1 MRVPPPRRWQDLDD
15 KRLRRSC
22 DFRLP
27 LRDRNGRVAASCR
40 SGIGSMASGYRLVSY
55 TDGGAARAGVL
66 VGERVVPAAS
76 LLSGLGVDASS
87 VMGLLRAWDEVHPRL
102 HAAASKVGPGEG
114 TPLAQVKLL
123 APILY
128 PGALYCAG
136 ANYWDHLE
144 EMAEIAKR
152 VTGKA
157 PAMTKPKEPYFFMKT
172 CAGSIIG
179 HGTPARLPPFSKQ
192 VDWEAELGVVIAR
205 PTRNIPEARAL
216 EAVAAY
222 TIVNDLSA
230 RDLMK
235 REGSPFGMDWI
246 GQKCFEDA
254 APMGPWLTP
263 AAYIADPNDMP
274 IKLWVNGVLKQNSN
288 SGRMV
293 HNAAEQIAYLSRHFT
308 LQPGDVIAT
317 GTPAGVGMPRGEFL
331 KVGDEVRI
339 EVGGCG
345 ELVNKMIAG

>member
-1 MRVPPPRRWQDLDD
+1 
-15 KRLRRSC
+15 
-22 DFRLP
+22 
-27 LRDRNGRVAASCR
+27 
-40 SGIGSMASGYRLVSY
+40 MAEDGYRLISFRSASGVPQAGVKVGDRVYPATSLVRGLKDAGSVLGLLREWD
-55 TDGGAARAGVL
+55 TAHPLLEATAKNVDPKGGAAMSDV
-66 VGERVVPAAS
+66 S
-76 LLSGLGVDASS
+76 
-87 VMGLLRAWDEVHPRL
+87 
-102 HAAASKVGPGEG
+102 
-114 TPLAQVKLL
+114 LL

-157 PAMTKPKEPYFFMKT
+157 PAMTKAKDPYFFMKT
-172 CAGSIIG
+172 TAGSIIG
-179 HGTPARLPPFSKQ
+179 HNTPARLPRFSKQ

-205 PTRNIPEARAL
+205 PTRNISEERAL
-216 EAVAAY
+216 DAIAGY
-222 TIVNDLSA
+222 LIVNDLSA

-235 REGSPFGMDWI
+235 REGSPFGMDWV

-254 APMGPWLTP
+254 APMGPWFTP
-263 AAYIADPNDMP
+263 AAYVRDPNDMA

-288 SGRMV
+288 TARLV
-293 HNAAEQIAYLSRHFT
+293 HNIAEQIAYLSRHFT

-331 KVGDEVRI
+331 KVGDEVKI
-339 EVGGCG
+339 EIDGCG
-345 ELVNKMIAG
+345 TLVNRMIEDDS